1 MSKRENSSLILQNLK
16 KREFRPLGDP
26 VVPLEEAER
35 RITQA
40 DAGAYE
46 AATASTLASYQDS
59 RPDSQHDSMPATSVP
74 TATKLRPRE
83 RVARSALIVRLNPA
97 LHRELEEVARFNRLT
112 MNDIATE
119 ALELHL
125 LNFPHPPNGQVTE

>member
-46 AATASTLASYQDS
+46 AATASTLASYPD
-59 RPDSQHDSMPATSVP
+59 RTPDSHHDSMPVP

-125 LNFPHPPNGQVTE
+125 RNFPHPPNGQVTE